1 MSLQVPD
8 NRSTLPIKKPV
19 FQASTPAAKRE
30 EIKCGED
37 NFARV
42 QRFHMAAKNWQTI
55 RRVPSSPDVRSLE
68 LTLINHAFIWS
79 LASTG
84 RLPDDEN
91 TFVARSSFDPF
102 GARPMN

>member
-42 QRFHMAAKNWQTI
+42 QRFHMAAKKLANDKAYAVVT
-55 RRVPSSPDVRSLE
+55 RRAELGADVKKSRIHLVASLDRK
-68 LTLINHAFIWS
+68 A
-79 LASTG
+79 
-84 RLPDDEN
+84 
-91 TFVARSSFDPF
+91 AR
-102 GARPMN
+102 